1 LPALLSATKRA
12 LQQQLAAMAANFT
25 QQLAAM
31 QAQLQPAAA
40 PSSDRQ
46 WVAPAEKSIIDID
59 ADVTSRMEDLKFD
72 PFHIVKQYSPEAM
85 LDCHDLQS
93 AKQALFAQEVMQ
105 MTKWSEVLT
114 WLLQSPADRARSTD
128 EYKAI
133 SCLLV
138 HESLPD
144 RQTGIMNTLR
154 IRAPCSAF
162 CKEFLL
168 PVFTATVPMTI
179 VDASLQYMRMVIYHQ
194 RITNFKLIYAESFF
208 TSETLQNIMQELAN
222 WEMDDVINPATR
234 SSSSWTTYHF
244 LKCLS
249 SQASTF
255 DGKLPTN
262 GISILEAKHLS
273 LFVYSWFRA
282 MDIESSYLAC
292 YLTLW
297 KDLTD
302 HPMLHS
308 LWQQAPRDI
317 TFWWFYT
324 LREIL
329 LPFQLLAMSNGYS
342 PNGSFTNYPHEL
354 TIEASCGL
362 GSAPFPQLLE

>member
-1 LPALLSATKRA
+1 
-12 LQQQLAAMAANFT
+12 
-25 QQLAAM
+25 
-31 QAQLQPAAA
+31 
-40 PSSDRQ
+40 
-46 WVAPAEKSIIDID
+46 
-59 ADVTSRMEDLKFD
+59 
-72 PFHIVKQYSPEAM
+72 
-85 LDCHDLQS
+85 
-93 AKQALFAQEVMQ
+93 
-105 MTKWSEVLT
+105 
-114 WLLQSPADRARSTD
+114 
-128 EYKAI
+128 
-133 SCLLV
+133 
-138 HESLPD
+138 
-144 RQTGIMNTLR
+144 MNTLC

-168 PVFTATVPMTI
+168 PVFTATVPTTI

-194 RITNFKLIYAESFF
+194 RITNFKQVYAESFF
-208 TSETLQNIMQELAN
+208 TSETLRNIMQLAN
-222 WEMDDVINPATR
+222 WEMDDVLDPATR

-273 LFVYSWFRA
+273 LFVYLWFRA
-282 MDIESSYLAC
+282 MDMKTPTGAASFDSLYLAR

-297 KDLTD
+297 KDLTY

-324 LREIL
+324 LIEIL
-329 LPFQLLAMSNGYS
+329 LSFQLLAMSNRYS
-342 PNGSFTNYPHEL
+342 PITAASQMILANSPSKLAVVLAVHRFLSCWKKFTTGFNSAGTTHGSPVLAHFKLMFKTTIFEL
-354 TIEASCGL
+354 S
-362 GSAPFPQLLE
+362 